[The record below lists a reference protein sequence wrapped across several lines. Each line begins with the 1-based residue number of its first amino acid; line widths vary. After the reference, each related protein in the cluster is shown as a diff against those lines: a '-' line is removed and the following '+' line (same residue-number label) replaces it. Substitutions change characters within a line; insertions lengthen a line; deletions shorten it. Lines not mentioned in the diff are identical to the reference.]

1 MAAVEAHDL
10 AMIPDF
16 LRPLMPIKRLRE
28 PAPLVSV
35 LRLDGVIGAVGPL
48 RRGLDADRLD
58 AVIERAFAPKR
69 LAAVALMVNSP
80 GGSPVQSSLIHA
92 RIRALA
98 DEKGVPVL
106 AFVEDVAASGGY
118 WLALAGDEIWAD
130 ASSIVG
136 SIGVITRSFGLVDV
150 IARFG
155 VERRV
160 HASGARKGA
169 LDPFRP
175 EQPEDAAMLEAIQA
189 DIFAAFK
196 DLVRERRGDRLKG
209 LEDDL
214 FSGAFWSG
222 RGALEL
228 GLIDGIGNARTVL
241 RERFGE
247 RVRLRPV
254 AGRRSWLRRRFGAD
268 SLAAGL
274 AGAAIGA
281 AEERALWGRYGL

>member
-1 MAAVEAHDL
+1 
-10 AMIPDF
+10 
-16 LRPLMPIKRLRE
+16 
-28 PAPLVSV
+28 
-35 LRLDGVIGAVGPL
+35 
-48 RRGLDADRLD
+48 
-58 AVIERAFAPKR
+58 
-69 LAAVALMVNSP
+69 
-80 GGSPVQSSLIHA
+80 
-92 RIRALA
+92 
-98 DEKGVPVL
+98 
-106 AFVEDVAASGGY
+106 
-118 WLALAGDEIWAD
+118 
-130 ASSIVG
+130 
-136 SIGVITRSFGLVDV
+136 
-150 IARFG
+150 
-155 VERRV
+155 
-160 HASGARKGA
+160 
-169 LDPFRP
+169 
-175 EQPEDAAMLEAIQA
+175 MLEAIQA

-274 AGAAIGA
+274 AGRRHRGGGGTRPVGTLRPVACNGAFRPFLALFSAA
-281 AEERALWGRYGL
+281 L